1 MSLLGE
7 GKYKPGSP
15 EWQEFFALCVEEC
28 DHIEDLIESLLESAI
43 HDSDLVLH
51 PEIVFVPSLVKRTI
65 TEVNALMPNR
75 RFVVDISQDAR
86 TVWADRLR
94 LEQVM
99 RNLEENATKYSP
111 EDTLIVIKVRRT
123 GEAGRF
129 IQFSVSDQGRGIAPE
144 HLNRLFE
151 RFYRVQ
157 DEETSA
163 VPGTGLGLPIARL
176 IVEAHG
182 GDIWAESALGRGS
195 TFHFTLPA
203 RDDLVLSRGGAS

>member
-1 MSLLGE
+1 M
-7 GKYKPGSP
+7 
-15 EWQEFFALCVEEC
+15 
-28 DHIEDLIESLLESAI
+28 LESAI

-51 PEIVFVPSLVKRTI
+51 PEIVFVPSLVKRTV

-94 LEQVM
+94 LEQVL
-99 RNLEENATKYSP
+99 RNLGENAAKYSP
-111 EDTLIVIKVRRT
+111 EDTLVVIRVRKA
-123 GEAGRF
+123 GEAGGL
-129 IQFSVSDQGRGIAPE
+129 IHFSVSDQGRGIAPE

-157 DEETSA
+157 DEKVSA
-163 VPGTGLGLPIARL
+163 IPGTGLGLPIARM
-176 IVEAHG
+176 IIEAHG
-182 GDIWAESALGRGS
+182 GDIWAESVLGRGS

-203 RDDLVLSRGGAS
+203 RDDLILSKGGAS